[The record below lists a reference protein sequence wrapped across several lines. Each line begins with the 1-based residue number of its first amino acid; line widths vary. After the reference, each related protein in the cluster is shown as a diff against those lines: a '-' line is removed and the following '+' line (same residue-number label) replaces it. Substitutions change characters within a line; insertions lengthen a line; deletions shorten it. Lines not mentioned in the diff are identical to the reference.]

1 MERKECIISLRYILE
16 LIELL
21 KKNLDIIYIEC
32 YKNIIKI

>member
-1 MERKECIISLRYILE
+1 MYNFTTLYILE

-32 YKNIIKI
+32 YENIIKI

>member
-1 MERKECIISLRYILE
+1 MYNFTTLYILE